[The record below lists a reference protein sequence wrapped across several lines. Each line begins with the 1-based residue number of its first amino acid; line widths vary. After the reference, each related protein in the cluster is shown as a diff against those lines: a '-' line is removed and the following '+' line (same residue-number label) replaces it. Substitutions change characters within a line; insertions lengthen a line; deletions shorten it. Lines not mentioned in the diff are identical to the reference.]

1 MEIIIAEN
9 AGFCFGVER
18 AIDATYETLKNN
30 NSKVYSIGPIIHND
44 IVINDLESHG
54 LVVINDYDE
63 ALKLKNEKV
72 IIRTHGIEKNIYE
85 ALKNNGNEIID
96 LTCPFVSKIHKIV
109 SEYSDKGY
117 KIVVIG
123 DKEHPEVKG
132 IISYAK
138 TDIYVIINEN
148 DIKSLQMDK
157 NDNICVVCQ
166 TTTNMDNAQK
176 LVDIL
181 RDLFYN
187 IKLVNTICNATPNR
201 QNEVQKI
208 SKECE
213 MMLIIGSSSSS
224 NTKKLYEIAKENC
237 NNTYLLNGVQDVK
250 KIKIGKESRI
260 GVSAGASTPK
270 YLIEE
275 ILNNVRNEF

>member
-1 MEIIIAEN
+1 MKFVIAEN

-85 ALKNNGNEIID
+85 ALENNGNEIID

-187 IKLVNTICNATPNR
+187 IKLVNTICNATQNR

-237 NNTYLLNGVQDVK
+237 NNTYLLNSVQDVK

>member
-1 MEIIIAEN
+1 MEFVIAEN

-187 IKLVNTICNATPNR
+187 IKLVNTICNATQNR

-237 NNTYLLNGVQDVK
+237 NNTYLLNSVQDVK

-275 ILNNVRNEF
+275 ILYNVRNEF